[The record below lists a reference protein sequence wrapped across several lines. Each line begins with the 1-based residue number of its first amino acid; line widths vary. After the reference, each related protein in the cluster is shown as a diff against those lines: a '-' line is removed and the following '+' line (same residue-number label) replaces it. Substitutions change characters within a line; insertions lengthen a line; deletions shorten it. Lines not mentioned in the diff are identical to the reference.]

1 MTAAITPLPAAPQR
15 SDPGNFAIRGDAF
28 VTALP
33 IFVTEANALAV
44 YANLQS
50 TNAAN
55 SANTA
60 AAQVPLTTQQV
71 ALATSQA
78 GIATLQAGYALDY
91 ANTSI
96 AQALISTN
104 QAVIATTKASE
115 SNLSAVASAASAAE
129 AVVSANAAHASE
141 LNAVAVVT
149 GGTASLTAAATKMP
163 ISDSNSLLDS
173 TWLENNASYQK
184 LNEGINYATDLA
196 GHAVDDLSRSKALTA
211 TAGKIPVSGN
221 DAMIDSTW
229 LENNA
234 SYQKLTAGL
243 AYAVDIAGKASS
255 PIALPADTKTGTSTG
270 NPGNIAYDSSY
281 LYICTAKNVWKR
293 ISLTAF

>member
-1 MTAAITPLPAAPQR
+1 MSITSPPTLTAPPTPAPSRTDVANFPSRADAYHAWRITNHPEE
-15 SDPGNFAIRGDAF
+15 
-28 VTALP
+28 
-33 IFVTEANALAV
+33 EAALAWT
-44 YANLQS
+44 YATAVDMYAKYNFVLDHYSFS
-50 TNAAN
+50 T
-55 SANTA
+55 S
-60 AAQVPLTTQQV
+60 
-71 ALATSQA
+71 
-78 GIATLQAGYALDY
+78 
-91 ANTSI
+91 
-96 AQALISTN
+96 
-104 QAVIATTKASE
+104 
-115 SNLSAVASAASAAE
+115 SAASAAA

-149 GGTASLTAAATKMP
+149 GGTASLTAAATKIP

-281 LYICTAKNVWKR
+281 LYICTAKNVWKL

>member
-1 MTAAITPLPAAPQR
+1 MSITSPPTLTAPPTPAPSRTDVANFPSRADAYHAWRITNHPEE
-15 SDPGNFAIRGDAF
+15 
-28 VTALP
+28 
-33 IFVTEANALAV
+33 EAALAWT
-44 YANLQS
+44 YATAVDMYAKYNFVLDHYSFS
-50 TNAAN
+50 T
-55 SANTA
+55 S
-60 AAQVPLTTQQV
+60 
-71 ALATSQA
+71 
-78 GIATLQAGYALDY
+78 
-91 ANTSI
+91 
-96 AQALISTN
+96 
-104 QAVIATTKASE
+104 
-115 SNLSAVASAASAAE
+115 SAASAAA

-196 GHAVDDLSRSKALTA
+196 GHAAQ
-211 TAGKIPVSGN
+211 
-221 DAMIDSTW
+221 DSTS
-229 LENNA
+229 A
-234 SYQKLTAGL
+234 SANVVNILGAVQ
-243 AYAVDIAGKASS
+243 YAIDIAGKASS

-281 LYICTAKNVWKR
+281 LYICTAKNVWKL